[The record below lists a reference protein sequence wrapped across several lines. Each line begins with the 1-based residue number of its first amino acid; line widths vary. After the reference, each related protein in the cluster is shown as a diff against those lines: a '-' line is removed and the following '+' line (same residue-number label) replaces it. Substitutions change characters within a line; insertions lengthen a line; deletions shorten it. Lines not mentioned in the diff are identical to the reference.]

1 MTIGEKILYL
11 RTREH
16 LSQEALAERL
26 DVSRQSVSK
35 WELDESLPGLD
46 KIIALS
52 EAFSISCDKLL
63 SPKTDITAEND
74 GEHCVTRSPGKY
86 FGTDGYRGEANKDLT
101 SDSAY
106 LVGRFLGW
114 YYSRRK
120 RSSERAKIV
129 VGKDTRRSSYMLE
142 YALIAGITSSGAD
155 AYMLHV
161 TTTPGVSY
169 VTRTD
174 SFDVGVMITASHN
187 PFTDNG
193 IKIINRSGE
202 KLEDTVTALIEAY
215 LDGDFAPLGLS
226 SDIPYA
232 KGEDIG
238 CIVDY
243 TAGRN
248 RYIGYLISLAS
259 HSFKG
264 LRIGIDSANG
274 ASWSIAKAVFNALGA
289 AVIETGCEPDGLN
302 INKGVGS
309 THIENLR
316 ELVLSEGLDAGFAF
330 DGDAD
335 RCIAVD
341 ERGDVVDGDR
351 ILYLLAKSLK
361 EKNALDKNTVVLT
374 VMSNQGALR
383 ALDAIGIRHELTDVG
398 DRFVYERMQ
407 ESGYSLG
414 GEQSGH
420 IIIKK
425 YATTGDGLLTAL
437 MIAEEMADKKSRL
450 SALHNDVTLYPQLQK
465 SIRVADKDAVLSD
478 AEVKACYESLLEEL
492 GKRGRLMLRKSGTE
506 PVIRIMAECENEDL
520 CQKCIMAIY
529 DVIKRR
535 GYANG

>member
-46 KIIALS
+46 KIISLS
-52 EAFSISCDKLL
+52 EVFSISCDDLL
-63 SPKTDITAEND
+63 SHKKDITGRGNSPNQAA
-74 GEHCVTRSPGKY
+74 HAPGKY
-86 FGTDGYRGEANKDLT
+86 FGTDGFRGEANVILT
-101 SDSAY
+101 SECAY

-114 YYSRRK
+114 YYSKRKHSARRA
-120 RSSERAKIV
+120 RIV

-161 TTTPGVSY
+161 TTTPSVSF

-174 SFDVGVMITASHN
+174 SFDAGVMITASHN
-187 PFTDNG
+187 PFYDNG
-193 IKIINRSGE
+193 IKIINRNGE
-202 KLEDTVTALIEAY
+202 KLEDSVTSLIEAY
-215 LDGDFAPLGLS
+215 LDSDYAPLGLQG
-226 SDIPYA
+226 DIPYA
-232 KGEDIG
+232 VGEDIG

-289 AVIETGCEPDGLN
+289 TVIETGCEPDGLN

-309 THIENLR
+309 THIENLC
-316 ELVLSEGLDAGFAF
+316 ELVRAEGLDAGFSF

-341 ERGDVVDGDR
+341 ENGGVVDGDG
-351 ILYLLAKSLK
+351 ILYLLARSLK
-361 EKNALDKNTVVLT
+361 EKNALDKSTVVLT
-374 VMSNQGALR
+374 VMSNQGVLR
-383 ALDAIGIRHELTDVG
+383 ALDEAGIRHELTDVG
-398 DRFVYERMQ
+398 DRFVYEKMQ
-407 ESGYSLG
+407 EQGYSLG

-420 IIIKK
+420 IIIRK

-437 MIAEEMADKKSRL
+437 MIAEEMCERKARL
-450 SALHNDVTLYPQLQK
+450 SELHKSVTLYPQMQR
-465 SIRVADKDAVLSD
+465 SVRVEDKEAVVSD
-478 AEVKACYESLLEEL
+478 DEVKKCYEKLTSEL
-492 GKRGRLMLRKSGTE
+492 GDRGRLMLRKSGTE
-506 PVIRIMAECENEDL
+506 PVIRIMAECQSKEL
-520 CQKCIMAIY
+520 CEKCIAEMY

-535 GYANG
+535 GYANE